1 LPGLSE
7 KNVLSVKFGVEVTII
22 GFGPD
27 EKLRPFIPG
36 ILLTDPPCLYNASGS
51 SPLIPANELE
61 KLIVFHKI
69 TKCEP
74 FKLSIG
80 NWLVIKDDGVAFFP
94 LEKEAEYRTSL
105 AHTLL
110 EKARNLQGD
119 PLKAVSMMAASAAL
133 VGIDLDALKSDIE
146 KSIRPGESFPDVYD
160 RIKKR

>member
-1 LPGLSE
+1 MELI
-7 KNVLSVKFGVEVTII
+7 II

-36 ILLTDPPCLYNASGS
+36 ILLTDPPHLYNASGS
-51 SPLIPANELE
+51 SPLIPADELE

-69 TKCEP
+69 TRCEP

-80 NWLVIKDDGVAFFP
+80 NWPVVKDDEVAFFP

-110 EKARNLQGD
+110 EKAKSLQGD
-119 PLKAVSMMAASAAL
+119 PLKAVSMMTASAAL
-133 VGIDLDALKSDIE
+133 VGIDLDALKSNIE
-146 KSIRPGESFPDVYD
+146 KSIRPGESFPDAYD
-160 RIKKR
+160 RTKKR

>member
-1 LPGLSE
+1 ME
-7 KNVLSVKFGVEVTII
+7 ITVI

-36 ILLTDPPCLYNASGS
+36 SLLTDPPHLYNVSGS

-80 NWLVIKDDGVAFFP
+80 NWPMIKDNEVAFFP

-119 PLKAVSMMAASAAL
+119 PLKAIMMMTASAAL

-146 KSIRPGESFPDVYD
+146 KSIKPGESFSDVYD

>member
-1 LPGLSE
+1 
-7 KNVLSVKFGVEVTII
+7 VEITII

-27 EKLRPFIPG
+27 EKLRPFMPG

-51 SPLIPANELE
+51 SPLIPASELE

-69 TKCEP
+69 TRCEP

-80 NWLVIKDDGVAFFP
+80 NWLVIKDDEITFFP
-94 LEKEAEYRTSL
+94 LGKEAEYRTSL
-105 AHTLL
+105 AHALL
-110 EKARNLQGD
+110 EKAKGLQGD

-133 VGIDLDALKSDIE
+133 VGIDLDSLKSDIE
-146 KSIRPGESFPDVYD
+146 NSIRPGETFSDAYD

>member
-1 LPGLSE
+1 M
-7 KNVLSVKFGVEVTII
+7 NVRSNVEVTII

-36 ILLTDPPCLYNASGS
+36 ILLTDPPHLYNASGS

-80 NWLVIKDDGVAFFP
+80 NWLVIKDNEIAFFP

-105 AHTLL
+105 AHMLL
-110 EKARNLQGD
+110 EKAKSLQGD
-119 PLKAVSMMAASAAL
+119 PLKAVSMMTASAAL

-146 KSIRPGESFPDVYD
+146 KSIKPGETFPDAYD
-160 RIKKR
+160 RIKRR